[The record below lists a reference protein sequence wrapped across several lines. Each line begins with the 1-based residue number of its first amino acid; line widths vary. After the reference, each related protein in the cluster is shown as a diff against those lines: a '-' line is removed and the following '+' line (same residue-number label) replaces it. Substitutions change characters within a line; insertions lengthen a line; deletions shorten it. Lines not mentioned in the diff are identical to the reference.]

1 MSEERHWVVFRG
13 LVEVQNKVTFIAW
26 TCFIKITFLHSFPV
40 VNLRSRI
47 ERFSFVLRSD
57 QIIKSNLY
65 EALFPL
71 PNGQK
76 KIEKADFVLLLHGE
90 TLYYP
95 PSQVKLIINI
105 ALMAIFIVDP
115 QQQTTKAGWNSI

>member
-1 MSEERHWVVFRG
+1 MKPYFHCR
-13 LVEVQNKVTFIAW
+13 T
-26 TCFIKITFLHSFPV
+26 
-40 VNLRSRI
+40 
-47 ERFSFVLRSD
+47 D
-57 QIIKSNLY
+57 
-65 EALFPL
+65 
-71 PNGQK
+71 K